1 MRILAWA
8 AALAFILGLAGATA
22 AAPARPLALH
32 PENPHYFLF
41 RDRPAVLVTST
52 EHYGAVLN
60 RDFDYVPYL
69 DELHARGFN
78 LTRTFS
84 GVYREVP
91 GSFGI
96 TDNTLGPPGDR
107 WLCPWARGDEPGAG
121 DGGHKFDL
129 KRLDGAYFHRLKDF
143 VAQAGKRGI
152 VVELVLFCTLYDDK
166 LWNVSPMKPVNN
178 RQGIG
183 PSSRLAVY
191 AGKDTELLAV
201 QEELVRK
208 IAAELRDCD
217 NLYYEVCNEPYFG
230 GVTPEW
236 TDRIVAALVDAES
249 NAPARHLIAQNI
261 ANGSAEIKSPNR
273 NVSIFN
279 FHYATPPQ
287 TVALN
292 YGVGKALADDETGF
306 RGQAD
311 LPYRTE
317 AWDFLLAGGAAYDN
331 LDYSFTARHPDG
343 TAKVT
348 TSPGGGGPELRRQL
362 HLLKEFMDG
371 LDFVHMKPDN
381 SVLKGGRI
389 TTALA
394 GNPPEARATARALVE
409 AGKTYAVYVRGGS
422 RAELAL
428 DLPAGTWRV
437 EWVDTKT
444 GATAKTEDFEHG
456 GGQKLLSSPEYAD
469 AIVLRVKRAEG
480 KP

>member
-1 MRILAWA
+1 MRTAARA
-8 AALAFILGLAGATA
+8 AALVLTLGLAGPAPA
-22 AAPARPLALH
+22 EPARPLALH

-41 RDRPAVLVTST
+41 RGKPAVLITST

-60 RDFDYVPYL
+60 RNFDYVPYL
-69 DELHARGFN
+69 NELHARGFN

-96 TDNTLGPPGDR
+96 TENTLGPPADR

-121 DGGHKFDL
+121 DGNKFDL
-129 KRLDGAYFHRLKDF
+129 KRWDPAYFDRLRDF
-143 VAQAGKRGI
+143 VAQAGRRGI
-152 VVELVLFCTLYDDK
+152 VVELVLFCTIYDDK
-166 LWNVSPMKPVNN
+166 LWAVNPMNPANN

-183 PSSRLAVY
+183 PASRLEVY
-191 AGKDTELLAV
+191 TGKDRELLAV
-201 QEELVRK
+201 QEALVRK

-217 NLYYEVCNEPYFG
+217 NVYYEVCNEPYFG

-249 NAPARHLIAQNI
+249 AAPAPHLIAQNI
-261 ANGSAEIKSPNR
+261 ANGSAEIKKPNPH
-273 NVSIFN
+273 VSIFN

-292 YGVGKALADDETGF
+292 YGLGKALADDETGF

-317 AWDFLLAGGAAYDN
+317 AWDFLLAGGAVYDN
-331 LDYSFTARHPDG
+331 LDYSFTATHPDG

-348 TSPGGGGPELRRQL
+348 TSPGGGGPGLRRQL
-362 HLLKEFMDG
+362 KVLKDFMDG

-381 SVLKGGRI
+381 AVVKGGRV
-389 TTALA
+389 TAGLA
-394 GNPPEARATARALVE
+394 GNPPEAQVTARALVE
-409 AGKTYAVYVRGGS
+409 PGKTYAVYVRGGS
-422 RAELAL
+422 RADLAL
-428 DLPAGTWRV
+428 NLPAGSYRA
-437 EWVDTKT
+437 EWLDTKT
-444 GATAKTEDFEHG
+444 GETAKAEEFEHG
-456 GGQKLLSSPEYAD
+456 GGQKMLASPEYSD
-469 AIVLRVKRAEG
+469 DIILRIKRAEG
-480 KP
+480 KR